1 MPSQAWILYV
11 FPFIFGQ
18 LAQLFNQTFRFS
30 PRFFIR
36 FRFDFQNKCR
46 RRLAQNYSYPHECLP
61 TSKGSDLISWKLRD
75 KIMIELKFFKNSQIN
90 VENLGRNHVH
100 LTARHGIVFGRK
112 ILETK
117 QIFSLSNSLPKDFRQ
132 RNRSLWLFPSDDCA
146 SKYVFVNSF
155 LQGRQGPIHLAR
167 TLKF

>member
-1 MPSQAWILYV
+1 MNFICFSLYFWATRSIV
-11 FPFIFGQ
+11 QPDFLFLSEVLHQVQVWFPKQVSETSGSESLISSWMS
-18 LAQLFNQTFRFS
+18 L
-30 PRFFIR
+30 
-36 FRFDFQNKCR
+36 
-46 RRLAQNYSYPHECLP
+46 

-155 LQGRQGPIHLAR
+155 LQARDPIYLVR
-167 TLKF
+167 TLEF